1 MNYLKGE
8 GTLRI
13 LGIDYGKKRMGL
25 ALSDPLGL
33 TAQGLET
40 LECRGL
46 EEDMEELSRLICEKG
61 VEEIV
66 VGLPKRMDASL
77 GKEAQEVLRFVED
90 LKVKINLPVHMV
102 DERLTT
108 AGAHKIMKEG
118 GLSRKERTK
127 RADTIAAQ
135 IILQIYLDKRR
146 KGL

>member
-1 MNYLKGE
+1 M
-8 GTLRI
+8 RI

-46 EEDMEELSRLICEKG
+46 EEDLERLAQAIREKG
-61 VEEIV
+61 VEEVV

-90 LKVKINLPVHMV
+90 LKAKINLPVHLV

-108 AGAHKIMKEG
+108 AMAHKIMKGG
-118 GLSRKERTK
+118 GLSRKKRTEK
-127 RADTIAAQ
+127 ADTIAAQ
-135 IILQIYLDKRR
+135 TILQIFLDKRS

>member
-1 MNYLKGE
+1 M
-8 GTLRI
+8 RI

-33 TAQGLET
+33 TAQGLGT

-46 EEDMEELSRLICEKG
+46 EEDLEELSRLVAEKG
-61 VEEIV
+61 VEAIV
-66 VGLPKRMDASL
+66 VGLPRRMDASL

-90 LKVKINLPVHMV
+90 LKVKVKLPVHLV

-108 AGAHKIMKEG
+108 AMAHKMMKEG

-127 RADTIAAQ
+127 RADTVAAQ
-135 IILQIYLDKRR
+135 TILQIYLDKRS
-146 KGL
+146 KGYEGKDNTHTG

>member
-1 MNYLKGE
+1 
-8 GTLRI
+8 LRI
-13 LGIDYGKKRMGL
+13 LGIDYGKRRLGL

-40 LECRGL
+40 IEYKGS
-46 EEDMEELSRLICEKG
+46 EEDWERLSRLIRENG

-66 VGLPKRMDASL
+66 VGLPRRMDASL

-90 LKVKINLPVHMV
+90 LKTRVKLPVHLI

-108 AGAHKIMKEG
+108 AMAHKIMKEG

-127 RADTIAAQ
+127 RADTLAAQ
-135 IILQIYLDKRR
+135 TILQIYLDRR
-146 KGL
+146 GRGL